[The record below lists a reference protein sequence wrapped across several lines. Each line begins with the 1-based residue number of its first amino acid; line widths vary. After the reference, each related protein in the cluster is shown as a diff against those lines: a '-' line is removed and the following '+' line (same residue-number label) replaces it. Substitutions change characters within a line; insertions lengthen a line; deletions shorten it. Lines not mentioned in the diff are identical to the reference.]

1 MTSSAIATKH
11 RPTSFKDVI
20 GQGPVVKSLKNAI
33 AGKLGTA
40 FLFIGPSGT
49 GKTTL
54 ARIAAAE
61 LGCDP
66 ADLQEEDAATKTGI
80 ENIREIID
88 SLRYRPMGEGAIKA
102 VIIDEV
108 HQLSKS
114 AMTALLKSLED
125 PPSWVYW
132 FLCTTE
138 ASKIPVAVKTRCL
151 TYQLKEVR
159 FDDLMDL
166 LEGLP
171 EAKKIADKILELCA
185 REAGGSPRQA
195 LSNLGVCL
203 EAEDELEAA
212 DLLRTA
218 ESSVEAF
225 ELARALMKGVD
236 WRALC
241 VLLAKLKEAEA
252 NPESVRH
259 VVRAYMTK
267 VVLGS
272 KSDRDTE
279 TALAVLREFSQP
291 FNSSDGLSPLVLACG
306 NLVFNN

>member
-1 MTSSAIATKH
+1 
-11 RPTSFKDVI
+11 
-20 GQGPVVKSLKNAI
+20 
-33 AGKLGTA
+33 
-40 FLFIGPSGT
+40 
-49 GKTTL
+49 L
-54 ARIAAAE
+54 AV
-61 LGCDP
+61 DP
-66 ADLQEEDAATKTGI
+66 ADLQEEDAATQTGI
-80 ENIREIID
+80 ENIRGILEG
-88 SLRYRPMGEGAIKA
+88 LRYRPLGENAVKA

-159 FDDLMDL
+159 FDDLMYL
-166 LEGLP
+166 LEGIP
-171 EAKKIADKILELCA
+171 ESKDVDDKVLELCA

-203 EAEDELEAA
+203 KAENVAEAA
-212 DLLRTA
+212 DLLRAA
-218 ESSVEAF
+218 EASVEAF
-225 ELARALMKGVD
+225 ELARALMKGTN
-236 WRALC
+236 WKGMCAL
-241 VLLAKLKEAEA
+241 LEKLKET

-267 VVLGS
+267 VAMGANE
-272 KSDRDTE
+272 RDAQS
-279 TALAVLREFSQP
+279 ALWQYWTRSRSRSVHRMASRRS
-291 FNSSDGLSPLVLACG
+291 C
-306 NLVFNN
+306 